1 MKNVYKAVS
10 GIPFLSRS
18 YTAKFLF
25 IAFIGIHI
33 PLIVLIIVISSGFIQ
48 LTGWQVVLTTLF
60 ATLAATAAT
69 LLALRGLLWPLN
81 QAQSALSDYVKK
93 EKLPELPV
101 NYTDEA
107 GLLLKEIQ
115 HTLHEQDKLLQERS
129 ELVTLFS
136 HDIRSP
142 LATLD
147 SLAHLI
153 ELETDLSR
161 TKKHAATMKQ
171 TARQQLKL
179 LEDILQMLRL
189 GHPAAFNTDH
199 AEALALVIQDA
210 VEQHQ
215 FKAKEKNVQ
224 IITGDLPQTM
234 LYCSPNLL
242 CQAISNLIGNAVKF
256 SHPGNIVEIEA
267 GLNSRKEA
275 FIRISDKGIGF
286 NPADTAD
293 LFGRFS
299 GKRQSGTAGEKSTGL
314 GLYLTRQILRR
325 HGGEV
330 TACSEG
336 KGRGAVFTITLPVVH

>member
-33 PLIVLIIVISSGFIQ
+33 PLIVLVIMISSDSIR
-48 LTGWQVVLTTLF
+48 LTGWQVVLTALF

-69 LLALRGLLWPLN
+69 LLVLRGLLWPLN
-81 QAQSALSDYVKK
+81 QAQRALSDYVKK
-93 EKLPELPV
+93 EKLPNLPV
-101 NYTDEA
+101 EYTDEA

-115 HTLHEQDKLLQERS
+115 HTIHEQDKLLQERS
-129 ELVTLFS
+129 ELVALFS

-153 ELETDLSR
+153 ELETDLTR
-161 TKKHAATMKQ
+161 TKTHAATMKQ
-171 TARQQLKL
+171 VARQQLKL

-189 GHPAAFNTDH
+189 GHPAAIETDH
-199 AEALALVIQDA
+199 AEALAPIIQDA
-210 VEQHQ
+210 VEQHT
-215 FKAKEKNVQ
+215 FKAKDKGVQ
-224 IITGDLPQTM
+224 ILVSELPQAM

-242 CQAISNLIGNAVKF
+242 CQAISNLLGNAIKF
-256 SHPGNIVEIEA
+256 SHPGSAVQIET
-267 GLNSRKEA
+267 GVNNGKEA
-275 FIRISDKGIGF
+275 FIRISDNGVGF
-286 NPADTAD
+286 DPVDAAG

-299 GKRQSGTAGEKSTGL
+299 GKRQHGTAGEKSTGL
-314 GLYLTRQILRR
+314 GLYLTKQILQR

-330 TACSEG
+330 TAFSKG
-336 KGRGAVFTITLPVVH
+336 KDQGAAFTITLPLVQ